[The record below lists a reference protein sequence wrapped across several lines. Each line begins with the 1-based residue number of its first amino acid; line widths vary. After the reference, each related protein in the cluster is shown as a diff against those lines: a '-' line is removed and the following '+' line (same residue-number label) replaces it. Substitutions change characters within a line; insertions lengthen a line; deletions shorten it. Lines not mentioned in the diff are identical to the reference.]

1 MPMEEGV
8 EAAADG
14 AGLDEDLRQELMKAL
29 SWLGEIVIISFS
41 IVILVYFI
49 CKSLIYLIGIL
60 VVFGCSS
67 WG

>member
-1 MPMEEGV
+1 MEEGV